1 MYYVITAYDR
11 ENSMQNR
18 MAVRSEHLARLQKL
32 RDEGR
37 LLTAGPCPKVDSE
50 DPGDAGVSGSVII
63 AEFDC
68 LESAQ
73 KWAEEDP
80 YCGAGVYEKTDVR
93 PYKKVF

>member
-11 ENSMQNR
+11 ENSMQDR
-18 MAVRSEHLARLQKL
+18 MAARSDHLARLQKL

-37 LLTAGPCPKVDSE
+37 LLTAGPCPRVDSE

-68 LESAQ
+68 LKSAQ
-73 KWAEEDP
+73 QWAEADP
-80 YCGAGVYEKTDVR
+80 YCAAGVYEKMDVW

>member
-11 ENSMQNR
+11 ENSMQDR
-18 MAVRSEHLARLQKL
+18 LAVRSEHLARLQKL

-37 LLTAGPCPKVDSE
+37 LLTAGPCPRVDSE

-73 KWAEEDP
+73 EWAEEDP
-80 YCGAGVYEKTDVR
+80 YCAAGVYKKTVVR

>member
-1 MYYVITAYDR
+1 MYYVIIAHDR
-11 ENSMQNR
+11 ENSMQDR
-18 MAVRSEHLARLQKL
+18 MGVRSEHLARLQKL

-63 AEFDC
+63 AEFES

-73 KWAEEDP
+73 KWAEGDP
-80 YCGAGVYEKTDVR
+80 YCAAGVYEKTDVR

>member
-1 MYYVITAYDR
+1 MYYVIIAYDK
-11 ENSMQNR
+11 ENSLQDR
-18 MAVRSEHLARLQKL
+18 IAVRSDHLARLQKL

-50 DPGDAGVSGSVII
+50 STGEAGVSGSVII

-73 KWAEEDP
+73 QWAEQDP
-80 YCGAGVYEKTDVR
+80 YCNAGVYEKTDVR
-93 PYKKVF
+93 PFKKVF